1 MGVVHRRFGLS
12 RQCFFKNVGWVK
24 CQLEERLLVAVGFYG
39 SNLKVGYRSVGGW
52 DNFGAESL
60 VTRSVGNVLY
70 ELDGQSA
77 LDLYKMYLVEKAKK
91 LPSSALLFEEWKG
104 RLVQLDDTLV
114 IGVLV
119 PQSFGLHFLPI
130 IKKGYVQNKRN
141 FEKCPTT
148 FLEEHPPKSHNHGQA
163 NHEED

>member
-1 MGVVHRRFGLS
+1 M
-12 RQCFFKNVGWVK
+12 
-24 CQLEERLLVAVGFYG
+24 
-39 SNLKVGYRSVGGW
+39 
-52 DNFGAESL
+52 

-119 PQSFGLHFLPI
+119 P
-130 IKKGYVQNKRN
+130 
-141 FEKCPTT
+141 
-148 FLEEHPPKSHNHGQA
+148 
-163 NHEED
+163 